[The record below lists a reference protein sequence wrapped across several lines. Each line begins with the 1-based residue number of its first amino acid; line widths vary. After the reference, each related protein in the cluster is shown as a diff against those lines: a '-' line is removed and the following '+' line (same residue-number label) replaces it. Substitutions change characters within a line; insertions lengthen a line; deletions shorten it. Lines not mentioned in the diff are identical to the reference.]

1 MLNGNFCAGALF
13 FFPSAYE
20 LFTGVE
26 LKRADRIVFG
36 RYTVGAVGL
45 IVLIALY
52 SLVIK
57 KELLLSGRLKF
68 LAVVSYVLVFVY
80 FYKES

>member
-1 MLNGNFCAGALF
+1 MGTFALGALF

-45 IVLIALY
+45 IVFNCPLFF
-52 SLVIK
+52 S
-57 KELLLSGRLKF
+57 
-68 LAVVSYVLVFVY
+68 
-80 FYKES
+80 YKEGNYY